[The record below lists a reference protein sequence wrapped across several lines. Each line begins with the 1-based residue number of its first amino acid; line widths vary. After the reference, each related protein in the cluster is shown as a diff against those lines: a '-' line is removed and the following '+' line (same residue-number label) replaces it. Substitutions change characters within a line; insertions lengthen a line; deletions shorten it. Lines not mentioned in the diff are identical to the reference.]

1 MVVMRRKRET
11 KGGRR
16 FGVSG
21 WAMSPEV
28 FDALERLAK
37 RRTSTKSA
45 IIREA
50 VIAFLVREGMLP
62 PAGDEDAAA

>member
-1 MVVMRRKRET
+1 VVVRKRSE
-11 KGGRR
+11 KRNPRR

-21 WAMSPEV
+21 WCMSPAV

-50 VIAFLVREGMLP
+50 VISFLTREGELP
-62 PAGDEDAAA
+62 HGGGNA